1 MVLTK
6 SQILNGT
13 KDVKIVEIKSLP
25 DTYDDKEVALRP
37 LSNGEWNKIEEIQNE
52 AIGEYKTTE
61 RAKQASRRARVQ
73 SQMEAQATIN
83 VKETGKA
90 DARAKIEAVFLSL
103 DNDYYSKEDKFTRED
118 IKNMGRGV
126 FNEIYEQ
133 VRIIS
138 GLDDDDLEK
147 DIKDFPE
154 NG

>member
-6 SQILNGT
+6 SQILNGI
-13 KDVKIVEIKSLP
+13 KDVEIVEISSLK
-25 DTYDDKEVALRP
+25 DIYEDNEVALRP

-61 RAKQASRRARVQ
+61 RAKQASRRQRVH

-90 DARAKIEAVFLSL
+90 DAKAKMEAVFLSL
-103 DNDYYSKEDKFTRED
+103 DNEYYSKEEKFTRED
-118 IKNMGRGV
+118 IKKMGRKV
-126 FNEIYEQ
+126 FDEIYDQ

-138 GLDDDDLEK
+138 GLDDDLEK
-147 DIKDFPE
+147 EVKDFPE
-154 NG
+154 DE